1 MILCAPFVL
10 HICQKSQISSF
21 HKEHK
26 ESRKPE
32 SKNNLVLDNYLKIL
46 ILLFAKMC
54 VVVRCMYC
62 TLPLAA
68 KYRHVILHCICLVK
82 LIEHMLILVQ
92 LKWSSA
98 YQIQCPIHLVSIR
111 VLTIVR
117 MRAFFKKFCCSNC
130 CELFSRSRF
139 LCVCFF
145 VFIILIPALQ
155 KQSV

>member
-1 MILCAPFVL
+1 
-10 HICQKSQISSF
+10 
-21 HKEHK
+21 
-26 ESRKPE
+26 
-32 SKNNLVLDNYLKIL
+32 
-46 ILLFAKMC
+46 
-54 VVVRCMYC
+54 MYC

-117 MRAFFKKFCCSNC
+117 MRAFKKSVARTAVYYFYKP
-130 CELFSRSRF
+130 FSKF
-139 LCVCFF
+139 
-145 VFIILIPALQ
+145 LIPHST
-155 KQSV
+155 KTVRIT

>member
-1 MILCAPFVL
+1 MGP
-10 HICQKSQISSF
+10 
-21 HKEHK
+21 
-26 ESRKPE
+26 
-32 SKNNLVLDNYLKIL
+32 VLDISV
-46 ILLFAKMC
+46 LLFAKIC

-82 LIEHMLILVQ
+82 LIELMLILVQ

-117 MRAFFKKFCCSNC
+117 MRAFKKSVRQNC
-130 CELFSRSRF
+130 CVRCVEAISKFGFPLYKNSPYNLNTVNFSEWTPKCKWSLTCQAIMVENLLLRVGF
-139 LCVCFF
+139 PPVL
-145 VFIILIPALQ
+145 
-155 KQSV
+155 

>member
-1 MILCAPFVL
+1 MPLLSSHF
-10 HICQKSQISSF
+10 CQKSQISSF
-21 HKEHK
+21 QKGHK

-32 SKNNLVLDNYLKIL
+32 TKTNLALDNYLKIP
-46 ILLFAKMC
+46 ILLFFAKIC
-54 VVVRCMYC
+54 VVVRCMFC

-68 KYRHVILHCICLVK
+68 KYRHIILHCICLVK

-117 MRAFFKKFCCSNC
+117 MRAFFKK
-130 CELFSRSRF
+130 
-139 LCVCFF
+139 
-145 VFIILIPALQ
+145 Q
-155 KQSV
+155 

>member
-1 MILCAPFVL
+1 
-10 HICQKSQISSF
+10 
-21 HKEHK
+21 
-26 ESRKPE
+26 
-32 SKNNLVLDNYLKIL
+32 
-46 ILLFAKMC
+46 
-54 VVVRCMYC
+54 MYC

-111 VLTIVR
+111 VLTIIR
-117 MRAFFKKFCCSNC
+117 MRAFIKKKKSVARTSISHFK
-130 CELFSRSRF
+130 
-139 LCVCFF
+139 
-145 VFIILIPALQ
+145 IMIPPLQ

>member
-1 MILCAPFVL
+1 MDPSLQYMHL
-10 HICQKSQISSF
+10 TTT
-21 HKEHK
+21 
-26 ESRKPE
+26 
-32 SKNNLVLDNYLKIL
+32 LIL
-46 ILLFAKMC
+46 ISVF
-54 VVVRCMYC
+54 VRCMYC

-117 MRAFFKKFCCSNC
+117 MRAFEK
-130 CELFSRSRF
+130 
-139 LCVCFF
+139 
-145 VFIILIPALQ
+145 
-155 KQSV
+155 SVARGTVDGK

>member
-1 MILCAPFVL
+1 MSQRAGLRKVNGKKLSKKKKGKTFKWFFVPL
-10 HICQKSQISSF
+10 LSSQKSQISSF
-21 HKEHK
+21 QKGHK

-32 SKNNLVLDNYLKIL
+32 TKNNLVLDNYLKIP
-46 ILLFAKMC
+46 ILLFFAKIC

-117 MRAFFKKFCCSNC
+117 MRAFF
-130 CELFSRSRF
+130 L
-139 LCVCFF
+139 
-145 VFIILIPALQ
+145 LQ
-155 KQSV
+155 

>member
-1 MILCAPFVL
+1 MLD
-10 HICQKSQISSF
+10 IS
-21 HKEHK
+21 
-26 ESRKPE
+26 
-32 SKNNLVLDNYLKIL
+32 V
-46 ILLFAKMC
+46 LLFAKMC

-117 MRAFFKKFCCSNC
+117 MRAFKKSASQNC
-130 CELFSRSRF
+130 CVLFFQNLDFRSTKTVR
-139 LCVCFF
+139 
-145 VFIILIPALQ
+145 IT
-155 KQSV
+155 